1 MSDLSTSISSE
12 SIPQDGG
19 AGMGDEYML
28 MALGVSCCTI
38 CFTCIV
44 MICIIHKKSNC

>member
-12 SIPQDGG
+12 SSPQGGG

-28 MALGVSCCTI
+28 MALGISCCTI
-38 CFTCIV
+38 CITCIV
-44 MICIIHKKSNC
+44 MIAIIHNKSNC